1 MNKIKTFELE
11 LDMIEDNDLKNLV
24 KRCLENAP
32 DYFYTIP
39 ASSSGKYHPQYAL
52 GEGGLVRHTKAAVK
66 IANDLLNLEQ
76 YHHLDKSEIISAL
89 ILHDI
94 LKKGMNEK
102 GHTVFNHPILAANFL
117 FSEYMKSGHVSKA
130 FSAKV
135 GNVGRLIKSH
145 MGQWNTSNY
154 EDGKLPKPIKEDEKF
169 VHLCDYLASRKYIE
183 CQLWFIG
190 QIALIKNFFGL

>member
-102 GHTVFNHPILAANFL
+102 DHTVFNHPILAANFL
-117 FSEYMKSGHVSKA
+117 FSEYMKSGHVSMA

-135 GNVGRLIKSH
+135 DNVGRLIKSH

-183 CQLWFIG
+183 CQL
-190 QIALIKNFFGL
+190 